1 MTSQAPAAAPILPNG
16 PRSRLSSYLWR
27 FAPRYVVGGLML
39 LCFQVAMNRI
49 DWLSKQAID
58 TIFGRIPSTTPA
70 DAMRPAII
78 MLVLA
83 VVAFIVRVASRMAC
97 FNAGRDIEYQI
108 RGRLLERLHRLGFAF
123 YRRLSAGEIMSR
135 ATSDLTQIRM
145 LTGFGV
151 MNMINIVFALA
162 SALQVM
168 LKISPRLTLV
178 SLTTVPLLMLLT
190 RTFSGKMFQ
199 RTQKVQETLGKLTEF
214 VQSNLAGIRVVRS
227 FGIEANI
234 EQRFEDLNQRY
245 LNTTLQL
252 AKLRGLMF
260 PVTGAVAA
268 LGLLLFFW
276 YGSTLLLRGPEQ
288 GGITE
293 GGFFAFSLAL
303 ARMTWPLIAAGFLIA
318 IVQRGRVS
326 FNRLCEIIDA
336 EPDLFDGSDALPTPV
351 QGELTVKG
359 LSHSYGP
366 RAVLSDVSFSLPA
379 GSSLAIVGRTG
390 SGKSTLAMLLARLI
404 PTPKGTVFLD
414 GKDVCDLALREV
426 RSTVGYAQQDAF
438 LFSTTVARNIGL
450 MLDEPDSPR
459 SQERLQQAASDA
471 QILSEVQGLPE
482 QLDTIV
488 GERGVQLSGGQKQR
502 VALARAL
509 LWQPKLLILDDPLS
523 AVDAK
528 TESAILQSIEKQ
540 AAQRSL
546 LLITHRVAAAA
557 RCQQILVLD
566 QGQVVESGTHE
577 QLIAKGG
584 IYATF
589 AEEQRMASEL
599 DELGASD
606 LPGREVR
613 P

>member
-1 MTSQAPAAAPILPNG
+1 MNPNAPPKAPILQNG
-16 PRSRLSSYLWR
+16 PKSSLSSYLWSY
-27 FAPRYVVGGLML
+27 APRFVMGGLML

-58 TIFGRIPSTTPA
+58 TLFDRVPSATAHDATKPA
-70 DAMRPAII
+70 LW
-78 MLVLA
+78 MLGLA
-83 VVAFIVRVASRMAC
+83 VAAFIVRVSSRMYC
-97 FNAGRDIEYQI
+97 FNAGRDIEYEL
-108 RGRLLERLHRLGFAF
+108 RAKLLERLHRLGFSF

-135 ATSDLTQIRM
+135 ATSDLTQVRL

-151 MNMINIVFALA
+151 MNLINIVFALV
-162 SALQVM
+162 SSLQVM
-168 LKISPRLTLV
+168 VAISARLTLV
-178 SLTTVPLLMLLT
+178 SILTVPLLMLLT
-190 RTFSGKMFQ
+190 RSFSGRMFA
-199 RTQKVQETLGKLTEF
+199 RTQKVQQSLGKLTEF

-227 FGIEANI
+227 FGIEASV
-234 EQRFEDLNQRY
+234 EQRFEDMNQKY
-245 LNTTLQL
+245 LQTTLEL

-276 YGSTLLLRGPEQ
+276 YGSTLLLRGPEH

-303 ARMTWPLIAAGFLIA
+303 ARMTWPLIAAGFLMS

-336 EPDLFDGSDALPTPV
+336 DPDLFDGKGSLPSPVKGVLRV
-351 QGELTVKG
+351 QG
-359 LSHSYGP
+359 LSFQYGD
-366 RAVLSDVSFSLPA
+366 RKVLSEVGFTLPA

-404 PTPKGTVFLD
+404 PTPAGTVFLD
-414 GKDVCDLALREV
+414 DKDVCELPLGQV
-426 RSTVGYAQQDAF
+426 RATVGYAQQDAF

-450 MLDEPDSPR
+450 MLDEPGSPQAQQQLQR
-459 SQERLQQAASDA
+459 AAQEA
-471 QILSEVQGLPE
+471 QILDEVQGLPE

-528 TESAILQSIEKQ
+528 TEAAILQSIERQ
-540 AAQRSL
+540 AEQRSL

-557 RCQQILVLD
+557 RCQHILVLD
-566 QGQVVESGTHE
+566 QGRIVESGSHE
-577 QLIAKGG
+577 QLIAQGG

-606 LPGREVR
+606 LPSREVQ

>member
-1 MTSQAPAAAPILPNG
+1 MTSNAPPQAPILQNG
-16 PRSRLSSYLWR
+16 QKSSLSSYLWSY
-27 FAPRYVVGGLML
+27 APRFVMGGLML

-58 TIFGRIPSTTPA
+58 TLFDRIPSATAHDATKPA
-70 DAMRPAII
+70 LW
-78 MLVLA
+78 MLGLA
-83 VVAFIVRVASRMAC
+83 VAAFIVRVASRMYC
-97 FNAGRDIEYQI
+97 FNAGRDIEYEL
-108 RGRLLERLHRLGFAF
+108 RAKLLERLHRLGFSF

-135 ATSDLTQIRM
+135 ATSDLTQVRL

-151 MNMINIVFALA
+151 MNLINIVFALA
-162 SALQVM
+162 SSLQVM
-168 LKISPRLTLV
+168 VSISARLTLV
-178 SLTTVPLLMLLT
+178 SILTVPLLMVLT
-190 RTFSGKMFQ
+190 RSFSGRMFA
-199 RTQKVQETLGKLTEF
+199 RTQKVQQSLGKLTEF

-227 FGIEANI
+227 FGIEASV
-234 EQRFEDLNQRY
+234 EKRFEDLNQQY
-245 LNTTLQL
+245 LQTTLDL

-276 YGSTLLLRGPEQ
+276 YGSTLLLRGPEH

-303 ARMTWPLIAAGFLIA
+303 ARMTWPLIAAGFLMS

-326 FNRLCEIIDA
+326 FNRLCEVIDA
-336 EPDLFDGSDALPTPV
+336 EPDLFDGKGSLQGPAK
-351 QGELTVKG
+351 GELRVHG
-359 LSHSYGP
+359 LSFQYGD
-366 RAVLSDVSFSLPA
+366 RKVLSEVSFTLPA
-379 GSSLAIVGRTG
+379 GSSLAVVGRTG

-404 PTPKGTVFLD
+404 PTPAGTVFLD
-414 GKDVCDLALREV
+414 GSDVCELPLGQV
-426 RSTVGYAQQDAF
+426 RATVGYAQQDAF

-450 MLDEPDSPR
+450 MLDEPDSPTA
-459 SQERLQQAASDA
+459 QQQLQRAAKEA
-471 QILSEVQGLPE
+471 QILDEIQGLPE

-528 TESAILQSIEKQ
+528 TEAAILQSIERQ
-540 AAQRSL
+540 AEQRSL

-557 RCQQILVLD
+557 RCQHILVLD
-566 QGQVVESGTHE
+566 QGRIVESGSHE
-577 QLIAKGG
+577 QLIAQGG

-606 LPGREVR
+606 LPSREVQ